1 MDVNQIRS
9 LCVKYSILDYTIND
23 DGSIDVEHSVDL
35 SYALSNMSELPLKF
49 NKVNGSFDCSNNNLE
64 TLEGSPKYVK
74 NMFNCSRNKLTN
86 LHFASKKSESFV
98 CNRNMITSLE
108 GCPESV
114 EKLFYCQENNLTTLK
129 GGPESVGMEFSCWN
143 NDLSSLEGC
152 PKYVG
157 KDFDCSFNEIVNL
170 KHTPDNFKNFT
181 CNNTPIGSMFAQVDY
196 DFIDA
201 FKRFK
206 IIEDDKVNL
215 KRLKYIMEIFD
226 KPIIIK
232 RIEKYYKIV

>member
-9 LCVKYSILDYTIND
+9 LCVKYNIYDYTIND
-23 DGSIDVEHSVDL
+23 DGSIDVEHTVDL

-49 NKVNGSFDCSNNNLE
+49 NKVNGNFDCSNNNLE

-74 NMFNCSRNKLTN
+74 NMFNCAYNKLTN

-226 KPIIIK
+226 KPILIK
-232 RIEKYYKIV
+232 RIKEYYTIV